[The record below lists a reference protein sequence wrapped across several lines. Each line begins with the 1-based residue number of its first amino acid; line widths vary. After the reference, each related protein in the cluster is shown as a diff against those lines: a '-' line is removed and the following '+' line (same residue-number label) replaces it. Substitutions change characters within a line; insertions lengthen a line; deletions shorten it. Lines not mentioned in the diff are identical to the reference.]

1 VALNIHLEDHT
12 GNTTKQAKLS
22 DSATVAR
29 LIPAL
34 VTALELPITD
44 PSGRPVVYRLSHN
57 SRQLQDD
64 ESLVAAGVQNGD
76 TITIVPEMT
85 AGGRAG
91 LRRRASEQP
100 LPMVTLGS
108 MVRESRPQTG
118 FPSFA
123 INAAR
128 SRQVGVHLARK
139 ALNEIK
145 THADLHIHHEVGGI
159 LLGEVYE
166 EAGNYLVS
174 VEDICAARHTM
185 SSCASLQFTGDTW
198 LDILK
203 DRSTRTQPKTL
214 GWYHSHPG
222 WGIFMSGVDEF
233 THYSFFGNKPW
244 YVALVI
250 DPLAGELGVFTWEH
264 GRLTSNP
271 EMFAL

>member
-1 VALNIHLEDHT
+1 MALHIRLEDHT

-22 DSATVAR
+22 DTAAVAR

-64 ESLVAAGVQNGD
+64 ESLVVAGVQNGD

-85 AGGRAG
+85 AGARGG
-91 LRRRASEQP
+91 LRQQASEQP
-100 LPMVTLGS
+100 SPMVTLGS
-108 MVRESRPQTG
+108 VIRESRPQAG

-128 SRQVGVHLARK
+128 SRQVGVHLTGK
-139 ALNEIK
+139 ALSEIK
-145 THADLHIHHEVGGI
+145 THADLHLDREVGGI

-166 EAGNYLVS
+166 EDGKYLVS
-174 VEDICAARHTM
+174 IEAVCAARHTM
-185 SSCASLQFTGDTW
+185 ASCASLQFTGETW

-203 DRSTRTQPKTL
+203 DRSTRPQAKTL

-233 THYSFFGNKPW
+233 THYSFFGNQPW

-264 GRLTSNP
+264 GRLTSNR
-271 EMFAL
+271 EIFVL